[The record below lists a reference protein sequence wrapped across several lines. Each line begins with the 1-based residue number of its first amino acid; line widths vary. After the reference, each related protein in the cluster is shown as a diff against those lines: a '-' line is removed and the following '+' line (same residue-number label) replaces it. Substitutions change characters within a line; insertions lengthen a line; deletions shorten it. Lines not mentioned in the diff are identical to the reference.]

1 METRLWLVLASML
14 IFFFAN
20 DAVAD
25 STGAALAS
33 KLAASLPK
41 SWVVTER
48 RLGVLP
54 EGHYWGQKY
63 VGYRGEEI
71 LLQGIADVHVSWQDA
86 SGEWR
91 SEVVG
96 KEALKLYVM
105 PSVYRESLLR
115 FFIPQRP
122 VTARLLLETRS
133 GKIYAHPSFRVIEK
147 EKLERI
153 VKQAK
158 AIRWPD
164 SPESTGV
171 LSWGSWSADI
181 SRLLN
186 QGA

>member
-20 DAVAD
+20 DVMAD
-25 STGAALAS
+25 SAGAALAS

-41 SWVVTER
+41 PWVVTER
-48 RLGVLP
+48 RLDVLP

-63 VGYRGEEI
+63 VGDRGEEV
-71 LLQGIADVHVSWQDA
+71 LLQGVADVHVLWQDA

-91 SEVVG
+91 NEVVG

-105 PSVYRESLLR
+105 PLTYRESLLR

-122 VTARLLLETRS
+122 VTARLLVETQS
-133 GKIYAHPSFRVIEK
+133 VKIYAHPSFRIIEK

-153 VKQAK
+153 VKEAK

-164 SPESTGV
+164 SPESTGM
-171 LSWGSWSADI
+171 LSWGTWSADI

>member
-1 METRLWLVLASML
+1 ML

-63 VGYRGEEI
+63 VGDRGEEI
-71 LLQGIADVHVSWQDA
+71 LLQGVADVHVSWQDA

-105 PSVYRESLLR
+105 PSAYRDPAAPSDRTSACGDSVGQDLR
-115 FFIPQRP
+115 SP
-122 VTARLLLETRS
+122 
-133 GKIYAHPSFRVIEK
+133 
-147 EKLERI
+147 I
-153 VKQAK
+153 V
-158 AIRWPD
+158 
-164 SPESTGV
+164 
-171 LSWGSWSADI
+171 
-181 SRLLN
+181 
-186 QGA
+186 QGH